1 MRRTEEGKNSVKTD
15 ITSRSYPSK
24 IIHEEKLFIKKKN
37 LHDNIQIIISRS
49 GAGETT
55 LTSISSRPSKIS
67 LLTRLL
73 ILQVFL
79 GLVPLLPSPN
89 LPLVVLEVAIYL
101 E

>member
-1 MRRTEEGKNSVKTD
+1 MYYKENWS
-15 ITSRSYPSK
+15 
-24 IIHEEKLFIKKKN
+24 
-37 LHDNIQIIISRS
+37 DNIIQIIISRS
-49 GAGETT
+49 GADEAT

-67 LLTRLL
+67 LTRLL